1 MKYWSLHLAEQ
12 LQRRAEQVGVE
23 RFRVARAEQ
32 SKVMSEATRLFHSG
46 LPSSD
51 PKVRGLAR
59 RARDLHELTLG
70 QDKQLQAR
78 MRRLNNEG
86 YLRQGEVGPYTD
98 PEVVRYLERALQ

>member
-23 RFRVARAEQ
+23 RFRVARAEE
-32 SKVMSEATRLFHSG
+32 SKVMDEATRLFQSG

-59 RARDLHELTLG
+59 RAHDLHKLVVGE
-70 QDKQLQAR
+70 DKQLEAR
-78 MRRLNNEG
+78 LRRLNNEG
-86 YLRQGEVGPYTD
+86 YLRQGEIGPYTD
-98 PEVVRYLERALQ
+98 PAVVRYLEKALQ